1 MTASARYRDA
11 RANIPTPGGGGCHT
25 AILGISNLGV
35 MAGIPPEAIFQDI
48 RQSIPRGLRKVSDR
62 EIHDAIRKAISDHN
76 GGTFTPRTRATPVV
90 QDGKAALRRIIDQ
103 GKISNEV
110 DLWEASP
117 IRLLDEPQGDP
128 GLLLETLYKPTDH
141 VWIGDQHQSGIIGDT
156 IKTTEEWISH
166 FKNGGKT
173 GPFIIINP
181 LTGTSSLTKTG
192 DKTTLRGNGNIAMY
206 RYCMCEFDCLCQ
218 EAQIRFWSAV
228 KLPIVALTDS
238 GGRSIHAWIDV
249 QKLAPVTTSE
259 QWAAEIKGRLYD
271 QILTP
276 LGVDAACSNPA
287 RLSRLPGHYR
297 EEKSAWQRLLW
308 LSAEGRPIC
317 QLTT

>member
-1 MTASARYRDA
+1 MNILARYQDVLR
-11 RANIPTPGGGGCHT
+11 NMPSPGSGCHT

-35 MAGIPPEAIFQDI
+35 IAGIPLETIFQGI
-48 RQSIPRGLRKVSDR
+48 RQAVPSGTRRILDK

-76 GGTFTPRTRATPVV
+76 GGTFIPRTSPAPIV
-90 QDGKAALRRIIDQ
+90 QDGKAALQRIIDQ
-103 GKISNEV
+103 GKISDEV

-128 GLLLETLYKPTDH
+128 ALLLETLYEPTDL
-141 VWIGDQHQSGIIGDT
+141 VWIGDRHQSGIIGDT
-156 IKTTEEWISH
+156 IKTTGELIGH

-181 LTGTSSLTKTG
+181 LTGTSAPKKTG
-192 DKTTLRGNGNIAMY
+192 AGETLRGDGNVAAY
-206 RYCMCEFDCLCQ
+206 RYCMAEFDNLSR
-218 EAQIRFWSAV
+218 EYQIRFWSAV
-228 KLPIVALTDS
+228 KLPIVALIDS
-238 GGRSIHAWIDV
+238 GGKSIHAWLQVSKI
-249 QKLAPVTTSE
+249 ATVTTLE
-259 QWAAEIKGRLYD
+259 QWQSEIKHRLYNRL
-271 QILTP
+271 LTP
-276 LGVDAACSNPA
+276 LGIDRSCSNPA

-297 EEKSAWQRLLW
+297 EEKGSWQRLLW

>member
-1 MTASARYRDA
+1 MTKQTRYHDA
-11 RANIPTPGGGGCHT
+11 LTRIPPPGCGCHITLLTVANYGVLAGLSSEQIFSNIRQAIPTGT
-25 AILGISNLGV
+25 RRISDG
-35 MAGIPPEAIFQDI
+35 EIFQ
-48 RQSIPRGLRKVSDR
+48 
-62 EIHDAIRKAISDHN
+62 AINKALGDHR
-76 GGTFTPRTRATPVV
+76 GGTYTSRTRPAPVV
-90 QDGKAALRRIIDQ
+90 QDGKAALQRIIDQ
-103 GKISNEV
+103 GKISNEI

-128 GLLLETLYKPTDH
+128 ALFLETLYKPTDL
-141 VWIGDQHQSGIIGDT
+141 VWIGDRYQSGIIGDT
-156 IKTTEEWISH
+156 IKTTGELIGH

-181 LTGTSSLTKTG
+181 LTGTSAPKKTG
-192 DKTTLRGNGNIAMY
+192 DGETLRGDGNVAVY
-206 RYCMCEFDCLCQ
+206 RYCMAEFDNLSK
-218 EAQIRFWSAV
+218 ESQIRFWSAV

-249 QKLAPVTTSE
+249 QKLAPVKTSV

-276 LGVDAACSNPA
+276 LGVDAACSNLA

-297 EEKSAWQRLLW
+297 EEKGAWQRLLW